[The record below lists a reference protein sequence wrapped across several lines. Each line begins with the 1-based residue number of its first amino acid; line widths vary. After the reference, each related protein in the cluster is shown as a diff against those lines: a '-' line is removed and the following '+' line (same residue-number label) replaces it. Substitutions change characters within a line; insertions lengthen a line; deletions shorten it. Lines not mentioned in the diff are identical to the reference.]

1 MDGPKSQMV
10 AEIKAAIA
18 NETLSEAEMKRR
30 LMHAIEYEL
39 SQTDRE
45 ADLALVDACQ
55 SLLLELHSQARE
67 EPPAD
72 RRAESLAAVRLRLRR
87 HLRRQTVRKG
97 VVRGV
102 SVAAAMVVLSLGVD
116 ILFRRQWLSG
126 QSTLDGQDYMV
137 QGNVVDPGTVQA
149 GTANEIGEVQFVSS
163 TDLEEASSI
172 LSFTPPALSWLP
184 QGWELLQ
191 YEGMVIGAVEYFY
204 SVYHQPGTEKLL
216 RYEIHINKDISANLY
231 AEQNEDGTQLK
242 LENGATAYLSMNFE
256 LPTCAWF
263 QNEMFF
269 LISGPLT
276 QDEILQM
283 INSID

>member
-126 QSTLDGQDYMV
+126 RSTLDEQDYVVQRNEIDPGMV
-137 QGNVVDPGTVQA
+137 QG
-149 GTANEIGEVQFVSS
+149 GTANEVVEDQFVSS

-172 LSFTPPALSWLP
+172 LKFDPPMPTWLP
-184 QGWELLQ
+184 DGWELLQ
-191 YEGMVIGAVEYFY
+191 YDAMVIDGVEYFY
-204 SVYHQPGTEKLL
+204 SAYHQMDTEKLL
-216 RYEIHINKDISANLY
+216 RYEIHIDKDAWLRLY

-242 LENGATAYLSMNFE
+242 LENGATAYLSMNLG
-256 LPTCAWF
+256 LPTCVWT
-263 QNEMFF
+263 QNGVSF
-269 LISGPLT
+269 LLSGPLT

>member
-72 RRAESLAAVRLRLRR
+72 HRAESVATVRLWLSRRLK
-87 HLRRQTVRKG
+87 RQTVRKG

-126 QSTLDGQDYMV
+126 RSTLDKQDYVV
-137 QGNVVDPGTVQA
+137 QGKIIDPGTVQA
-149 GTANEIGEVQFVSS
+149 GTASETMEDKFVSS
-163 TDLEEASSI
+163 TDLGEASSI
-172 LSFTPPALSWLP
+172 LSFTPPIPIWLP
-184 QGWELLQ
+184 EGWELLQ

-204 SVYHQPGTEKLL
+204 SVYHQPDTEKLL
-216 RYEIHINKDISANLY
+216 RYEIHIDKDAWLRLY
-231 AEQNEDGTQLK
+231 AEQNADGTQLK
-242 LENGATAYLSMNFE
+242 LENGVTAYLTMN
-256 LPTCAWF
+256 LGLSTCVWT
-263 QNEMFF
+263 QNGMSF
-269 LISGPLT
+269 LLSGPLT
-276 QDEILQM
+276 EDEILQM